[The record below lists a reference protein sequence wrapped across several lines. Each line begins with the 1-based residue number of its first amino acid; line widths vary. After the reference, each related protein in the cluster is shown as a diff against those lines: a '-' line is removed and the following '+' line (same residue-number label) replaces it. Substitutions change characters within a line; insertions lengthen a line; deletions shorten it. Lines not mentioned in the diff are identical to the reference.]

1 MTGAADTI
9 ARVDAAAVAA
19 LVRDIARVEVLP
31 RFRQLQKHEIREKSP
46 GDFVTVA
53 DEAMEAALAP
63 KLAALLPGSL
73 LVGEEDCA
81 RDPGVMARLASD
93 QPIWV
98 IDPVD
103 GTANFAEGKEE
114 FCVMMAL
121 LEGDR
126 MLGGWIYDPVADIT
140 SYALAG
146 QGAWHAGRKLSP
158 PAKTDRLEGVLAVGS
173 KGDPE
178 IAKRVQKRRDQVKQ
192 VRSLRCAGLDY
203 LRLARGE
210 LDFVMFSGVMP
221 WDHAPGGAIIEEL
234 GGYISYLDA
243 KGYRP
248 SGALQAGGIMGARD
262 RATWDE
268 VYRRLLGDA

>member
-1 MTGAADTI
+1 MSM
-9 ARVDAAAVAA
+9 AAATEVPEPA
-19 LVRDIARVEVLP
+19 LVAKLLRDIARVEVLP

-81 RDPGVMARLASD
+81 RDPSVVRHLASE
-93 QPIWV
+93 QPVWV

-114 FCVMMAL
+114 FCTMMAL
-121 LEGDR
+121 VERDQV
-126 MLGGWIYDPVADIT
+126 LGGWIYDPVTDTT
-140 SYALAG
+140 SYAVKG
-146 QGAWHAGRKLSP
+146 GGAWSAGKRLAP
-158 PAKTDRLEGVLAVGS
+158 PATPNQYRGVVAVGY
-173 KGDPE
+173 KGPKEVAQHVQRRRD
-178 IAKRVQKRRDQVKQ
+178 RVQQVKS
-192 VRSLRCAGLDY
+192 VRCAGLDY

-221 WDHAPGGAIIEEL
+221 WDHAPGAAIIQEL
-234 GGYISYLDA
+234 GGYVSYFNSD
-243 KGYRP
+243 GYRP
-248 SGALQAGGIMGARD
+248 SRAEAATGILTARD

-268 VYRRLLGDA
+268 VHRRLLGAD

>member
-1 MTGAADTI
+1 MST
-9 ARVDAAAVAA
+9 AAVTEVPEPA
-19 LVRDIARVEVLP
+19 LVAKLLRDIARVEVLP

-81 RDPGVMARLASD
+81 RDPSVIRHLASE
-93 QPIWV
+93 QPVWV

-114 FCVMMAL
+114 FCTMMAL
-121 LEGDR
+121 VERDQV
-126 MLGGWIYDPVADIT
+126 LGGWIYDPVTDTT
-140 SYALAG
+140 SYAVKG
-146 QGAWHAGRKLSP
+146 GGAWSGGKRLAP
-158 PAKTDRLEGVLAVGS
+158 PTTPIAYRGVVAVGY
-173 KGDPE
+173 KGPKE
-178 IAKRVQKRRDQVKQ
+178 VAQHVQRRRDRVEQVKS
-192 VRSLRCAGLDY
+192 VRCAGLDY

-221 WDHAPGGAIIEEL
+221 WDHAPGAAIIQEL
-234 GGYISYLDA
+234 GGYVSYFNSD
-243 KGYRP
+243 GYRP
-248 SGALQAGGIMGARD
+248 SRAETAPGILTARD

-268 VYRRLLGDA
+268 VHRRLLGAD

>member
-1 MTGAADTI
+1 MSI
-9 ARVDAAAVAA
+9 AAVTEVPDPSKVAT
-19 LVRDIARVEVLP
+19 LLRDIARVEVLP

-81 RDPGVMARLASD
+81 RDPSVMRRLASD
-93 QPIWV
+93 QPVWV

-114 FCVMMAL
+114 FCTMMAL
-121 LEGDR
+121 IERDR
-126 MLGGWIYDPVADIT
+126 VLGGWIYDPVTDTT
-140 SYALAG
+140 SYAVKG
-146 QGAWHAGRKLSP
+146 SGAWSAGKRLAPP
-158 PAKTDRLEGVLAVGS
+158 PATDRYRGILAVGS
-173 KGDPE
+173 KGDR
-178 IAKRVQKRRDQVKQ
+178 ATAQRVMQRRDRVQQVKS
-192 VRSLRCAGLDY
+192 VRCAGLEY

-210 LDFVMFSGVMP
+210 VDFLMFSGVMP
-221 WDHAPGGAIIEEL
+221 WDHAPGGAVIEEL
-234 GGYISYLDA
+234 GGHIGYFNSD
-243 KGYRP
+243 GYRP
-248 SGALQAGGIMGARD
+248 SQAEGATGILAARD

-268 VYRRLLGDA
+268 VHRRMLAAE

>member
-1 MTGAADTI
+1 MSTAAITEI
-9 ARVDAAAVAA
+9 PEPGLVAT
-19 LVRDIARVEVLP
+19 LLRDIARVEVLP
-31 RFRQLQKHEIREKSP
+31 RFRQLQRHEIREKSP

-81 RDPGVMARLASD
+81 RDPTVIRRLASE
-93 QPIWV
+93 QPVWV

-114 FCVMMAL
+114 FCTMMAL
-121 LEGDR
+121 VERDQV
-126 MLGGWIYDPVADIT
+126 LGGWIYDPVTDTT
-140 SYALAG
+140 SYAVKG
-146 QGAWHAGRKLSP
+146 GGAWSAGRSLAP
-158 PAKTDRLEGVLAVGS
+158 PSAPNQYRGVLAVGS

-178 IAKRVQKRRDQVKQ
+178 TAKRVMQRRDRVQQ
-192 VRSLRCAGLDY
+192 VRTVRCAGLEY

-210 LDFVMFSGVMP
+210 VDFLMFSGVMP
-221 WDHAPGGAIIEEL
+221 WDHAPGAAVIQEL
-234 GGYISYLDA
+234 GGYISYFNSD
-243 KGYRP
+243 GYRP
-248 SGALQAGGIMGARD
+248 SKAEGASGILAARD

-268 VYRRLLGDA
+268 IHRRLLAAD